1 MARDYAP
8 KKQPRKPAKRR
19 SGSQSRKTAPRMTF
33 HAPSFSA
40 GIVLGA
46 LLLGF
51 AMYTPEL
58 LESHLPAT
66 PEQQA
71 EADNFKFEFHSL
83 LANSRV
89 TTERAIYPDATAAPQ
104 VAQHWFLQA
113 GSFRRSAD
121 AERLTAELLL
131 VDMPAAMS
139 TVTLDDGPWYRV
151 TVGPFTSK
159 KDSQRSMTRLRQLDI
174 SALLFA
180 KPITPDTAG

>member
-19 SGSQSRKTAPRMTF
+19 NNQTRKTAPRMAF

-58 LESHLPAT
+58 LESHLPT
-66 PEQQA
+66 MPEQQA
-71 EADNFKFEFHSL
+71 EADDFKFEFHSL

-89 TTERAIYPDATAAPQ
+89 TSERVFYPDATAEPE

-131 VDMPAAMS
+131 VDMPAIMS